1 MERSRIGCT
10 HSQANCR
17 RVKPQHPHCLTPPQR
32 ASEVWTREEAGPQIG
47 GYPRNAS
54 KVFYQID
61 LLAGPEVRSPFDFYV
76 HERGRLRTIPMFRN
90 GMTPL
95 GRRLLDERAWLSR
108 TNPHYVIIRPWLKA
122 RQKR

>member
-32 ASEVWTREEAGPQIG
+32 ANEVWRREAAGPQIRRISKERLKSVLPDRPPRRSG
-47 GYPRNAS
+47 GTEPFRLLCSRERKTQNHSHVSQRN
-54 KVFYQID
+54 D
-61 LLAGPEVRSPFDFYV
+61 
-76 HERGRLRTIPMFRN
+76 T
-90 GMTPL
+90 L